1 MVFPSGFFVS
11 GSVLLPRAISAIG
24 FPYPPFLSI
33 AAPCSYLSHFFLPVV
48 ELTAQSHLMNV
59 LSSSLLLCAIFVLS
73 LPAQASGKK
82 TPPSSISFHLE
93 GSAVEAP
100 KFAREFNTLAGAKY
114 FRKVPEV
121 SSKNIEACSPFP
133 ADDDLTYGI
142 VFKLNTQGSKRLNEV
157 TTMHQGKLL
166 LSLVNGQPLGVVRID
181 KPVTDGILVIWSG
194 VTEQE
199 VKLYDQIAPRIGED
213 PKQWKARLKK
223 LKKESKKS

>member
-1 MVFPSGFFVS
+1 MS

-24 FPYPPFLSI
+24 FPYPLSI
-33 AAPCSYLSHFFLPVV
+33 STFPIHCRALLVSEPFFSSRGRAYQPNLK
-48 ELTAQSHLMNV
+48 LMNV

-82 TPPSSISFHLE
+82 TPPASISFHLE

>member
-1 MVFPSGFFVS
+1 
-11 GSVLLPRAISAIG
+11 
-24 FPYPPFLSI
+24 
-33 AAPCSYLSHFFLPVV
+33 
-48 ELTAQSHLMNV
+48 MNV

-82 TPPSSISFHLE
+82 TPPASISFHLE

-142 VFKLNTQGSKRLNEV
+142 VFKLNSQGSKRLNEV

-181 KPVTDGILVIWSG
+181 KPVSDGILVIWSG

-213 PKQWKARLKK
+213 PKKWKARLKK
-223 LKKESKKS
+223 NKKESKKS

>member
-1 MVFPSGFFVS
+1 
-11 GSVLLPRAISAIG
+11 
-24 FPYPPFLSI
+24 
-33 AAPCSYLSHFFLPVV
+33 
-48 ELTAQSHLMNV
+48 MNV
-59 LSSSLLLCAIFVLS
+59 LSSSLLLCTIFVLS

-82 TPPSSISFHLE
+82 TPPASISFHLE